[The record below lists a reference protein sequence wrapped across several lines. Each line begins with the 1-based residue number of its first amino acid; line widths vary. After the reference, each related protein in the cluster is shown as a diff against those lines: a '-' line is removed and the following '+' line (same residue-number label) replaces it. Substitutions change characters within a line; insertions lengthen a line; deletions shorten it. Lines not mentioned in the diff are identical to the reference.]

1 MILLLPLCL
10 SGFTPLATNSFYN
23 SLFSEIQL
31 FSMFPKKI
39 LLSVLAFLG
48 LQLVSLSQL
57 AKRSLRP
64 GDIYRLQTTGDA
76 QISPDGKW
84 VAYTLT
90 TVDSAKDK
98 RNTDIWMTSWDGT
111 DNVQLTNS
119 PDGESSPRWSP
130 DGKYISFTASRS
142 GGSNQVYLLNRL
154 GGEAIKLTDVKGEL
168 NEHSWSP
175 DGKKLL
181 LTIRD
186 FEDTAGK
193 KTNKPYVIDRYKFKQ
208 DVSGYQYDKRK
219 THFYL
224 FDVAAKKT
232 DTLTRGIYN
241 EGGAQWSSDGAAIA
255 FVSNRSEDP
264 DKNSNTDI
272 FIIDAKPGAIVRQ
285 LTTWNGSDGS
295 PQWSPDGKTIA
306 YLRSTS
312 DNNFIMYD
320 QSVLCT
326 IPVSGGEPALLS
338 KSLDR
343 PVSTP
348 RWDKDGK
355 NIAVL
360 VTDDCERYV
369 AAYNVSSGKMNK
381 ITGGNRSFNSLE
393 RHPNGNWIT
402 SMTEPHLPSEFYAL
416 EDGNLRRLTKVQDD
430 FVSSLSL
437 ASVEKFTSKSK
448 DGATVSNL
456 LYLPANVNKEKLP
469 VIFFIHGGPVSQDDY
484 GFDLTRQMLA
494 ASGYAVVA
502 VNYRGSNGR
511 GIDFSKA
518 IYADW
523 GNKEVLD
530 IQGAADHL
538 ISKGIVD
545 GNRMGIG
552 GWSYGGILTD
562 YTIAKDTRFK
572 AAVSGAG
579 SALQLSLYGVD
590 QYILQLENEIG
601 QPWKDKN
608 YEKYLKLSYPF
619 LNADKIKTPT
629 LFMTGEKDFNVP
641 AIGSEQM
648 YQALRSIGTPTEL
661 IVYPGQFH
669 GITVPAFQKDRLE
682 RYVQWFDKFLK
693 TKAF

>member
-1 MILLLPLCL
+1 M
-10 SGFTPLATNSFYN
+10 TMLA
-23 SLFSEIQL
+23 
-31 FSMFPKKI
+31 
-39 LLSVLAFLG
+39 
-48 LQLVSLSQL
+48 LQLVSFSQTE
-57 AKRSLRP
+57 KRSLRP
-64 GDIYRLQTTGDA
+64 GDIYRMQTTGDA
-76 QISPDGKW
+76 QISPDGRW

-98 RNTDIWMTSWDGT
+98 RNTDIWMMSWDGT
-111 DNVQLTNS
+111 ETLQLTNS
-119 PDGESSPRWSP
+119 PDGESSPKWSP
-130 DGKYISFTASRS
+130 DGKYISFIASRS
-142 GGSNQVYLLNRL
+142 GGNSQVYLLNRL
-154 GGEAIKLTDVKGEL
+154 GGEAIKLTDVKGDL
-168 NEHSWSP
+168 NDYAWSP
-175 DGKKLL
+175 DSKKIL

-186 FEDTAGK
+186 YEDTSVK
-193 KTNKPYVIDRYKFKQ
+193 KGNKPYVIDRYRFKQ

-219 THFYL
+219 THLYL
-224 FDVAAKKT
+224 FDATTKKT
-232 DTLTRGIYN
+232 DTLTRGEYN
-241 EGGAQWSSDGAAIA
+241 EGGAQWSPDGSAIA
-255 FVSNRSEDP
+255 FVSNHTEDP
-264 DKNSNTDI
+264 DKNQNSDI
-272 FIIDAKPGAIVRQ
+272 FIVNAQPGAAIKQ

-295 PQWSPDGKTIA
+295 PQWSPDGKSIA

-312 DNNFIMYD
+312 DANYSMYD
-320 QSVLCT
+320 QNILAVVPAT
-326 IPVSGGEPALLS
+326 GGEHRLLS
-338 KSLDR
+338 KMLDR
-343 PVSTP
+343 PVGTP

-360 VTDDCERYV
+360 VTDDCERYI
-369 AAYNVSSGKMNK
+369 AAYELSSSKMNK
-381 ITGGNRSFNSLE
+381 VIGGNRSFNSLE
-393 RHPNGNWIT
+393 RHPNGSWIT
-402 SMTEPHLPSEFYAL
+402 SMTSPQLPSEFYAL
-416 EDGNLRRLTKVQDD
+416 ENNNLRRLTKVQDD
-430 FVSSLSL
+430 FVAPLSL

-456 LYLPANVNKEKLP
+456 LYLPANAGKEKLP
-469 VIFFIHGGPVSQDDY
+469 VIFFIHGGPVSQDEY
-484 GFDLTRQMLA
+484 AFDMTRQLLA
-494 ASGYAVVA
+494 ANGYAVVA

-530 IQGAADHL
+530 IQGAADYL
-538 ISKGIVD
+538 INKGTVD

-562 YTIAKDTRFK
+562 YSIAKDTRFK
-572 AAVSGAG
+572 AAISGAG

-590 QYILQLENEIG
+590 QYILQLDNELG

-641 AIGSEQM
+641 AVGSEQM

-661 IVYPGQFH
+661 IIYPGQFH

-693 TKAF
+693 VKGF

>member
-1 MILLLPLCL
+1 MTLKSIILIPVFSLLVQTF
-10 SGFTPLATNSFYN
+10 GFAQT
-23 SLFSEIQL
+23 
-31 FSMFPKKI
+31 
-39 LLSVLAFLG
+39 V
-48 LQLVSLSQL
+48 
-57 AKRSLRP
+57 KRNLRP
-64 GDIYRLQTTGDA
+64 GDIYRMQSTGDA

-90 TVDSAKDK
+90 STDSAKDK
-98 RNTDIWMTSWDGT
+98 RNSDIWMMSWNGT
-111 DNVQLTNS
+111 EKVQLTNS
-119 PDGESSPRWSP
+119 PDGESNPKWSP
-130 DGKYISFTASRS
+130 DGKYISFTASRN
-142 GGSNQVYLLNRL
+142 GGSNQLYLLNRL
-154 GGEAIKLTDVKGEL
+154 GGEAIKLTDVKGDL
-168 NEHSWSP
+168 NDYAWSP

-181 LTIRD
+181 LTIKD

-193 KTNKPYVIDRYKFKQ
+193 KIIKPYVIDRYRFKQ

-219 THFYL
+219 IHFYL
-224 FDVAAKKT
+224 FDVAVKKT
-232 DTLTRGIYN
+232 DTLTRGNYHVS
-241 EGGAQWSSDGAAIA
+241 GGQWSPDGSSIA
-255 FVSNRSEDP
+255 FVSNRTEDP

-272 FIIDAKPGAIVRQ
+272 FVIAAKPGAEAKQ
-285 LTTWNGSDGS
+285 LTSWKGSDGS
-295 PQWSPDGKTIA
+295 PQWSPDGQRIA
-306 YLRSTS
+306 YLRSTA
-312 DNNFIMYD
+312 DANFIMYD
-320 QSVLCT
+320 QSVLCVV
-326 IPVSGGEPALLS
+326 PVSGGEPGLLS

-348 RWDKDGK
+348 RWNKDGSS
-355 NIAVL
+355 IAVL
-360 VTDDCERYV
+360 VTDDCERYI
-369 AAYNVSSGKMNK
+369 AAYDATNGKMSK
-381 ITGGNRSFNSLE
+381 IIGGNRTFNSLE
-393 RHPNGNWIT
+393 LHPDGSWIT
-402 SMTEPHLPSEFYAL
+402 SMSEAQLPSEYYAL
-416 EDGNLRRLTKVQDD
+416 ENNNLRRLTKVQDD
-430 FVSSLSL
+430 FVANLSL

-448 DGATVSNL
+448 DGALVSNL
-456 LYLPANVNKEKLP
+456 LFLPSDSIKEKRP

-484 GFDLTRQMLA
+484 GFDLTRQLLA
-494 ASGYAVVA
+494 ANGYAVVA

-511 GIDFSKA
+511 GLDFSKA

-530 IQGAADHL
+530 IQGSAEYL

-545 GNRMGIG
+545 ANRMGIG
-552 GWSYGGILTD
+552 GWSYGGILTN

-590 QYILQLENEIG
+590 QYILQFDNELG

-641 AIGSEQM
+641 AVGSEQM

-669 GITVPAFQKDRLE
+669 SISLPSFQKDRLE
-682 RYVQWFDKFLK
+682 RYVQWFDKYLK
-693 TKAF
+693 PKSF

>member
-1 MILLLPLCL
+1 MIVYKSFYRVCFIRYFLYSAIQLLLMLL
-10 SGFTPLATNSFYN
+10 
-23 SLFSEIQL
+23 
-31 FSMFPKKI
+31 KKI
-39 LLSVLAFLG
+39 VLSAIVLLL
-48 LQLVSLSQL
+48 LQSAGISQTQ
-57 AKRSLRP
+57 KRSLRP
-64 GDIYRLQTTGDA
+64 ADIYRQQTTGDA

-84 VAYTLT
+84 VTYTLST
-90 TVDSAKDK
+90 IDSAKDK
-98 RNTDIWMTSWDGT
+98 RNTDIWMMSWDGLET
-111 DNVQLTNS
+111 VQLTNS
-119 PDGESSPRWSP
+119 PDGESSPKWSP

-142 GGSNQVYLLNRL
+142 GGSSQVYLLNRL
-154 GGEAIKLTDVKGEL
+154 GGEAIKLTDVKGDL
-168 NEHSWSP
+168 NDYAWSP

-181 LTIRD
+181 LTIKD
-186 FEDTAGK
+186 YEDTSGK
-193 KTNKPYVIDRYKFKQ
+193 KGNKPYVIDRYRFKQ

-219 THFYL
+219 THLYL
-224 FDVAAKKT
+224 FDVAGKKT
-232 DTLTRGIYN
+232 DTLTKGNYN
-241 EGGAQWSSDGAAIA
+241 ESGVQWSPDGAAIA
-255 FVSNRSEDP
+255 FVSNRTEDP
-264 DKNSNTDI
+264 DKNTNTDI
-272 FIIDAKPGAIVRQ
+272 FIIDAKTGAVARQ
-285 LTTWNGSDGS
+285 LTTWKGSDGS
-295 PQWSPDGKTIA
+295 PQWSPDGKNIA

-312 DNNFIMYD
+312 DANFINYD
-320 QSVLCT
+320 QSVLCQVPIT
-326 IPVSGGEPALLS
+326 GGEPNLLS
-338 KSLDR
+338 KILDR

-348 RWDKDGK
+348 RWDKDGN

-360 VTDDCERYV
+360 VTDDCERYIAKYDV
-369 AAYNVSSGKMNK
+369 RSGVMSK
-381 ITGGNRSFNSLE
+381 IIAGNRSFNSLE
-393 RHPNGNWIT
+393 RHPNGSWIT
-402 SMTEPHLPSEFYAL
+402 SMTDPQLPSEFYAL
-416 EDGNLRRLTKVQDD
+416 ENSNLRRLTKVQDD
-430 FVSSLSL
+430 FVANLSL

-448 DGATVSNL
+448 DGAIVSNL
-456 LYLPANVNKEKLP
+456 LYLPANANKEKLP
-469 VIFFIHGGPVSQDDY
+469 VIFFIHGGPVSQDDF

-494 ASGYAVVA
+494 ANGYAVVA

-579 SALQLSLYGVD
+579 SALQLSMYGVD
-590 QYILQLENEIG
+590 QYILQLDNEIG
-601 QPWKDKN
+601 QPWKDNN

-619 LNADKIKTPT
+619 LHADKIKTPT

-641 AIGSEQM
+641 AVGSEQM

-669 GITVPAFQKDRLE
+669 GITVPAFQKDRFE
-682 RYVQWFDKFLK
+682 RYVQWFDKYLK
-693 TKAF
+693 AKGF